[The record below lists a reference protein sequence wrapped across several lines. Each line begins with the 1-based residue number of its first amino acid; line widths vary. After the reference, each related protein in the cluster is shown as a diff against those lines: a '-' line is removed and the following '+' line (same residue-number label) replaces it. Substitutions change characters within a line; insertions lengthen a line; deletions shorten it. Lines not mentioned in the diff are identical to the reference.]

1 MFIVLILLLISVA
14 TISTLMMRNI
24 LDSCAAGHKEISR
37 RRTCL
42 VCKSRVRSSQRLWDS
57 LDDEQKAIIRETN
70 KEVVKS
76 RLEKSSLL

>member
-1 MFIVLILLLISVA
+1 MFIVLTLLLVAVA
-14 TISTLMMRNI
+14 TMSTLMMKNI

-42 VCKSRVRSSQRLWDS
+42 VCKSRVRSSQKLWDS

-70 KEVVKS
+70 KEVITKSLDKS
-76 RLEKSSLL
+76 RF